1 MATDTVVRPLP
12 GSYSEMYPGRF
23 LKADML
29 KGQKVT
35 VTITEIEGEDLIG
48 ENNKAKSE
56 WIVRIKERPLQLV
69 LNKTNAFCLY
79 RMFGG
84 DPHSWLGKRITIYPT
99 TTKFGRNT
107 VDAIRVWG
115 SPDIAEDLEITVPQ
129 GRKKAWETVMHKVE
143 GKKAPA
149 TATASTLPANLDP
162 RILVAFGILE
172 WDKDT
177 AKALAYL
184 AANEAMTPTQMLAD
198 LNRMIDEAA

>member
-1 MATDTVVRPLP
+1 MF
-12 GSYSEMYPGRF
+12 PGRF

-84 DPHSWLGKRITIYPT
+84 DPHSWLGKRITIFPT

-129 GRKKAWETVMHKVE
+129 GRKKAWEAVMHKVE
-143 GKKAPA
+143 TKKAPA
-149 TATASTLPANLDP
+149 AAPASALPATLDP
-162 RILVAFGILE
+162 RILVAFGILG
-172 WDKDT
+172 WDTDT
-177 AKALAYL
+177 QKALAYL
-184 AANEAMTPTQMLAD
+184 AANESLSPAQMLAD
-198 LNRMIDEAA
+198 LNRLIDEAA